1 MAIASINEQLL
12 RAVGVGIA
20 LFDGKTGNLQFCNDV
35 FGEWFDDAGPGVSI
49 QTLFPELDLA
59 ELKASIDAGGRHSG
73 ELSFRRNRRT
83 LVLAQIISQATVGD
97 ESVYV
102 MECQNITRIRE
113 LESMLA
119 SYSKMVERNTREI
132 QKEKD
137 QVEELLLNILPRGA
151 YDEYKSFGVIT
162 PKRYEDASVLV
173 LDFVGFTKMSEQL
186 APANLVSE
194 LNELYTA
201 FDQIGEQLGC
211 ERIKTN
217 GDTYFC
223 IAGLEESDLDHRA
236 SIIKTASLYRQF
248 LKKRNQNSEVDWVC
262 RIGLGSGAV
271 IGSVVGVKKYVFD
284 VFGPAV
290 SDAVAANTVAG
301 DFEIIATDAFAAEG
315 PHATQFAP
323 SIPGMQVLIAD

>member
-20 LFDGKTGNLQFCNDV
+20 LFDGNTGQLQFCNDV

-49 QTLFPELDLA
+49 TSLFPDLDLN
-59 ELKASIDAGGRHSG
+59 ELKASITEGGRHSA

-102 MECQNITRIRE
+102 MECQNVTRIRE

-151 YDEYKSFGVIT
+151 YDEYKSFGAIT

-173 LDFVGFTKMSEQL
+173 LDFVGFSKMAETL

-223 IAGLEESDLDHRA
+223 IAGLEDSDLDHRTA
-236 SIIKTASLYRQF
+236 IIKTASLYRQY
-248 LKKRNQNSEVDWVC
+248 LKKRNASSEADWVC

-290 SDAVAANTVAG
+290 SDAVAANAAAG
-301 DFEIIATDAFAAEG
+301 DFEVIATDAFATEG
-315 PHATQFAP
+315 SAASQFAP
-323 SIPGMQVLIAD
+323 SKPGMQILIAD

>member
-20 LFDGKTGNLQFCNDV
+20 LFDGNTGNLQFCNDV
-35 FGEWFDDAGPGVSI
+35 FGEWFEEAGPGVSI
-49 QTLFPELDLA
+49 NVLFPELDMS
-59 ELKASIDAGGRHSG
+59 ELKASLTEGGRHST
-73 ELSFRRNRRT
+73 EVSFRRNRRT

-137 QVEELLLNILPRGA
+137 QVEELLLNIMPRGA

-162 PKRYEDASVLV
+162 PKRYEQASVLV
-173 LDFVGFTKMSEQL
+173 LDFVGFTKMSEDL

-194 LNELYTA
+194 LNELYTS

-223 IAGLEESDLDHRA
+223 VAGLEDSELDHRA
-236 SIIKTASLYRQF
+236 SIIKTASLYRQY
-248 LKKRNQNSEVDWVC
+248 LKKRNESSKVDWVC
-262 RIGLGSGAV
+262 RIGLGTGAV

-290 SDAVAANTVAG
+290 SDAIAANAAAG
-301 DFEIIATDAFAAEG
+301 DFEVIATDTFAEEAG
-315 PHATQFAP
+315 IASQFAP
-323 SIPGMQVLIAD
+323 SKPGLQILIAD

>member
-12 RAVGVGIA
+12 KAVGVGIA
-20 LFDGKTGNLQFCNDV
+20 LFDANSGEMQFCNDV
-35 FGEWFDDAGPGVSI
+35 FAEWFDEADPGMGI
-49 QTLFPELDLA
+49 NTLFPELDTD
-59 ELKASIDAGGRHSG
+59 ELKRGLAQDKRYST
-73 ELSFRRNRRT
+73 EVSFRVKRRT
-83 LVLAQIISQATVGD
+83 LVLAQVVSEAKVGD
-97 ESVYV
+97 ETVHV

-137 QVEELLLNILPRGA
+137 QVEELLLNIMPRGA
-151 YDEYKSFGVIT
+151 YEEYKSFGVIT
-162 PKRYEDASVLV
+162 PKRYETSAVLV
-173 LDFVGFTKMSEQL
+173 LDFVGFGEMAENL
-186 APANLVSE
+186 AAANLVSE

-217 GDTYFC
+217 GDTYLC
-223 IAGLEESDLDHRA
+223 IAGLEDS
-236 SIIKTASLYRQF
+236 SIDPREAVIKTANLYRQY
-248 LKKRNQNSEVDWVC
+248 LKKRNDNSEVKWVC
-262 RIGLGSGAV
+262 RIGLGAGSV

-290 SDAVAANTVAG
+290 SEAITANAN
-301 DFEIIATDAFAAEG
+301 AAESEIAAG
-315 PHATQFAP
+315 ENFVRDLNPIFQF
-323 SIPGMQVLIAD
+323 VLSDAGVHVLLQN